1 MHCPS
6 CSRYFEATD
15 AHDVERL
22 VALFADTGTLVDA
35 GATRHGL
42 DEIRAWANGPAI
54 ADNYRTELF
63 STEAIRPERYLVAGR
78 LIGDFPGGIAD
89 LTWEFTIADGHI
101 ARLVIAP

>member
-1 MHCPS
+1 MAFVLPELL
-6 CSRYFEATD
+6 SRYFEATD

-22 VALFADTGTLVDA
+22 VALFADPRRRG
-35 GATRHGL
+35 RHAPRPRRDSRPGQ
-42 DEIRAWANGPAI
+42 RPRI

-63 STEAIRPERYLVAGR
+63 STEAIRTERYLVAGR

-89 LTWEFTIADGHI
+89 LTWEFTIADRHF